1 MTWKLSSIPLDERGN
16 SFVEMA
22 LVLPVLVTLLLGT
35 VDISRAVSTQLQLEQ
50 AAQRSIELVQRSNY
64 STTLNST
71 LQSEATTAAG
81 SGSTATVSAW
91 LECNNNSTQLDYDSG
106 TCSSGQISAR
116 YVRVRV
122 QSSFSPLFGAGF
134 FPGANADG
142 TVTMTGSA
150 FVRTQ

>member
-1 MTWKLSSIPLDERGN
+1 MA
-16 SFVEMA
+16 FVA
-22 LVLPVLVTLLLGT
+22 PVLVTLLLGT

-50 AAQRSIELVQRSNY
+50 AAQRAIELVQRSNY
-64 STTLNST
+64 STTYNST

-91 LECNNNSTQLDYDSG
+91 LECNNSSTQLDFDSG
-106 TCSSGQISAR
+106 TCSTGQISAR
-116 YVRVRV
+116 YVSVKV
-122 QSSFSPLFGAGF
+122 QQSFSPLFGSSF

-142 TVTMTGSA
+142 TVTMTGYA